1 MSSSNHGYLPLG
13 QDDTD
18 HNNDNSNNDYSESN
32 TNNINTD
39 DPAATHRPELTYG
52 HVAVTMSQQDPLVP
66 KGGSGAA
73 TAATTTSS
81 SVITTQPGLRTM
93 DSYTYPGRVF
103 TDNDS
108 SAVASTA
115 ALANAATTS
124 STTSYATTT
133 TTTTSANTTATTTT
147 SGLRP
152 AAQSIASAPA
162 APTTMT
168 VEATSSVSADASSS
182 PLPAFQFPRFGAK
195 HKSVLGLKDRLAST
209 NSAPTYGSASQDESN
224 GSMSALDAT
233 YARLVGSKSLGA
245 GLLGNNNN
253 SKDSVPSLAAST
265 SDLLHIRP
273 KQHPYTTEDGPRGI
287 QKSQRRQVLREIR
300 PDLHNL
306 PEELL
311 REQARSGATVD
322 AITNSQ
328 PIGDGTGLP
337 TSPASAA
344 HLQGSGSGS
353 GSGSGTGTGSSQGE
367 RGTLLGSG
375 DGLGLGFGVGGRA
388 NATPSR
394 WSRPRLGGSR
404 RQRRAPGSGQGRE
417 NDQRVI
423 QSSVF
428 KPVETSVDGGKPV
441 EPAPALTPD
450 HAEPMNSTRF
460 VAIVDSVKEA
470 IHSGIQPLRI
480 AQGSSGSYFCRN
492 MDGKIVGVFKPK
504 NEEPY
509 GQLNPKWANLIPNLG
524 YISESATS
532 LVDRRLKLNI
542 VPSTEVVWLSSSAFH
557 YDYLDRRA
565 AQLQKGAKPLPDKVG
580 SFQLFLNGFKDANL
594 FMRDHPWPVE
604 SPTGGNANGRGRTWR
619 HSVPESIHSHQE
631 SDGASLSN
639 GAAGSTNG
647 GHGLG
652 PDKPGFNWTPAL
664 QQQFR
669 EQFEKM
675 IILDYLIRN
684 TDRGLDNWMIRYCEK
699 EGISIVTAPAG
710 GTQKSHLQQEPTRRN
725 SRVGDLLGLYSDRG
739 SVRSNSSMRE
749 GSSSRNG
756 MLVTPPGTPPR
767 SNLSRAVSGMEH
779 LQDEDTP
786 TESTGLLSQERS
798 GSPTKRSST
807 EAEGTTSATAT
818 KDTKLTPAETIEAHY
833 GPNHVH
839 VAAIDNGLAFP
850 FKHPDSWRSY
860 PYGWLFLPR
869 PLISQPFTK
878 ATRDHFLPLLSS
890 PVWWR
895 ETIADLRRLFSI
907 DSDFDQGMFDK
918 QMAVM
923 KGQGWNIVET
933 LKNLD
938 QGPMDLCRRVALV
951 VWDEEVTLEPGV
963 SPAQLGLIPGLGL
976 PIPGEAQ
983 PQGSLRQE
991 GTLGYGSMSHSQKYT
1006 TTQPKAMAMDAK
1018 AGYLNYGSMKSSVG
1032 DRLSNIKTLSTS
1044 STAIGEGAFLDPGS
1058 LQSKKAVPHLV
1069 IDMEENGALQPKHD
1083 SFRQV
1088 VSDGEYD
1095 LEDDYDYDDD
1105 DGDFDDDAF
1114 SYDEEYD
1121 GFSDDLAES
1130 QGDLRVPAAH
1140 RRSRSSS
1147 SQLTDPQRTAREGM
1161 VSIDM
1166 ALAENGERPLGAR
1179 NHRRRQSHQS
1189 EGGRSPR
1196 RRPAPTPAQ
1205 PLLQEP
1211 LLKPP
1216 PSSQGLVHP
1225 MDQSTIAA
1233 VVGASDA
1240 SITRNH
1246 RRSRTEQDDR
1256 TGTIRFE
1263 AVASPSASGDTDTLE
1278 AARLRLSKVGT
1289 EETSSSSRPSEAI
1302 DEPER
1307 GRGLFARGYGALTG
1321 RESGEELNE
1330 RPKWADRLRRGLSFD
1345 GHLLAVDGFGLG
1357 QAARRERKLRKQRQR
1372 ERELRERRVVLIE
1385 RIEPVTKNLPYF
1397 SWW

>member
-1 MSSSNHGYLPLG
+1 
-13 QDDTD
+13 
-18 HNNDNSNNDYSESN
+18 
-32 TNNINTD
+32 
-39 DPAATHRPELTYG
+39 
-52 HVAVTMSQQDPLVP
+52 MSQQDPLVP
-66 KGGSGAA
+66 TATAKGGNSTA
-73 TAATTTSS
+73 TTKTTSS
-81 SVITTQPGLRTM
+81 PVITTQPGLRTM
-93 DSYTYPGRVF
+93 DSYTYPGRSF
-103 TDNDS
+103 ADNDS
-108 SAVASTA
+108 LAIVDTAVLAKNASTS
-115 ALANAATTS
+115 TG
-124 STTSYATTT
+124 STTNNATTT
-133 TTTTSANTTATTTT
+133 TITTASTTTTTTT

-162 APTTMT
+162 APTTTTT
-168 VEATSSVSADASSS
+168 VEATSSASADASSS
-182 PLPAFQFPRFGAK
+182 PQPAFQFPRFGAK
-195 HKSVLGLKDRLAST
+195 HKSLLGLKDRLVST
-209 NSAPTYGSASQDESN
+209 NSAPSYGASHNESN
-224 GSMSALDAT
+224 GSTSALDAT
-233 YARLVGSKSLGA
+233 YARLVGSRPLGA
-245 GLLGNNNN
+245 GLLSNNNN
-253 SKDSVPSLAAST
+253 NKDSNPSLAAST

-287 QKSQRRQVLREIR
+287 RRSQRRQVLREIR

-337 TSPASAA
+337 TSPASGAQ
-344 HLQGSGSGS
+344 LQGSGSGS

-394 WSRPRLGGSR
+394 WGRPKLGGSR
-404 RQRRAPGSGQGRE
+404 RQRRALGSGLGRE

-492 MDGKIVGVFKPK
+492 IDGKIVGVFKPK

-509 GQLNPKWANLIPNLG
+509 GQLNPKWAKWIHRNLFPCCFGRSCLIPNLG

-604 SPTGGNANGRGRTWR
+604 SPTGGNANGKGKTWR
-619 HSVPESIHSHQE
+619 HSAPESIHSHQE
-631 SDGASLSN
+631 SDGASLNN
-639 GAAGSTNG
+639 GSAGSTHG
-647 GHGLG
+647 GHGHGHG
-652 PDKPGFNWTPAL
+652 PNKPGFNWTPAL

-710 GTQKSHLQQEPTRRN
+710 GTQKSHLQQEPARRN

-739 SVRSNSSMRE
+739 SVRSTSSLRE

-756 MLVTPPGTPPR
+756 MLATPPGTPPR

-779 LQDEDTP
+779 VQDEDTS
-786 TESTGLLSQERS
+786 TERTGLLSQERS

-807 EAEGTTSATAT
+807 EAEGATSASAT
-818 KDTKLTPAETIEAHY
+818 KDTKLTPAETMEAHY

-895 ETIADLRRLFSI
+895 EMIADLRKLFSI

-976 PIPGEAQ
+976 PIPGEPQ

-991 GTLGYGSMSHSQKYT
+991 GALGYGSMGHSQKYT
-1006 TTQPKAMAMDAK
+1006 TTQPKVMTMDAK
-1018 AGYLNYGSMKSSVG
+1018 SGYLNYGSMMSSVG

-1044 STAIGEGAFLDPGS
+1044 STAIGEGASSFLDPGS
-1058 LQSKKAVPHLV
+1058 VRSKKTVPHLV
-1069 IDMEENGALQPKHD
+1069 IDMEESGSLQPTHD

-1105 DGDFDDDAF
+1105 DEDFDDDAF

-1130 QGDLRVPAAH
+1130 QGDLRAPAAH

-1166 ALAENGERPLGAR
+1166 ALAENGERPSGAR
-1179 NHRRRQSHQS
+1179 NYRRRQSHQS
-1189 EGGRSPR
+1189 DGGRSPR

-1216 PSSQGLVHP
+1216 SSSQGLVHP
-1225 MDQSTIAA
+1225 MDESTVAA
-1233 VVGASDA
+1233 VVGISEASGP
-1240 SITRNH
+1240 RNH
-1246 RRSRTEQDDR
+1246 RRCRTEQDDK

-1263 AVASPSASGDTDTLE
+1263 ALTSPSAGGDTDMLE
-1278 AARLRLSKVGT
+1278 AARLRLSNVGT
-1289 EETSSSSRPSEAI
+1289 EGTTSSSRVSEAV

-1321 RESGEELNE
+1321 RESGEGLSE

-1372 ERELRERRVVLIE
+1372 ERELRERRVVLVE

>member
-1 MSSSNHGYLPLG
+1 MSNNNGYLPLG
-13 QDDTD
+13 QEDTSAAPD
-18 HNNDNSNNDYSESN
+18 HEDNNDSN
-32 TNNINTD
+32 TNNNNSL
-39 DPAATHRPELTYG
+39 HRPDQQQHPTHS
-52 HVAVTMSQQDPLVP
+52 HVTVTMSQQDSATLVHP
-66 KGGSGAA
+66 TEAK
-73 TAATTTSS
+73 TS
-81 SVITTQPGLRTM
+81 SVITTPPGPRTM
-93 DSYTYPGRVF
+93 ESYTYPGRSF
-103 TDNDS
+103 IESDT
-108 SAVASTA
+108 STSEGA
-115 ALANAATTS
+115 KKSS
-124 STTSYATTT
+124 STTTTNTTNNGNNTSTTITTT
-133 TTTTSANTTATTTT
+133 TTTTTT
-147 SGLRP
+147 GLRP

-162 APTTMT
+162 APTTTT
-168 VEATSSVSADASSS
+168 VEATSSAAADASSS
-182 PLPAFQFPRFGAK
+182 STSLPAFQFPRFGAAK
-195 HKSVLGLKDRLAST
+195 NKTLLGLKDRLAST
-209 NSAPTYGSASQDESN
+209 TSAPTHSQSEGSN
-224 GSMSALDAT
+224 SALDAT
-233 YARLVGSKSLGA
+233 YARLVGSKSLA
-245 GLLGNNNN
+245 TGLLGNNKENN
-253 SKDSVPSLAAST
+253 PSLTEST

-287 QKSQRRQVLREIR
+287 RKSQRRQVLREIR

-311 REQARSGATVD
+311 REQARSGATFD

-328 PIGDGTGLP
+328 PIIGEGTGLLP
-337 TSPASAA
+337 TSPAVSGAQ
-344 HLQGSGSGS
+344 LQGPGSNT
-353 GSGSGTGTGSSQGE
+353 GSGSGTTGSSSNQGE

-375 DGLGLGFGVGGRA
+375 DGLGLGFGVGGKA

-394 WSRPRLGGSR
+394 WGRPRLGGSR
-404 RQRRAPGSGQGRE
+404 RQKRASGPGLGRE

-492 MDGKIVGVFKPK
+492 LDGKIVGVFKPK

-509 GQLNPKWANLIPNLG
+509 GQLNPKWAKWIHRNLFPCCFGRSCLIPNLG

-565 AQLQKGAKPLPDKVG
+565 AQLQRGAKPLPDKVG

-594 FMRDHPWPVE
+594 FMRDHPWPLEIPV
-604 SPTGGNANGRGRTWR
+604 GDANGKGKTWR
-619 HSVPESIHSHQE
+619 RSAPESIHSHQE
-631 SDGASLSN
+631 TDGASLN
-639 GAAGSTNG
+639 GGAAGG
-647 GHGLG
+647 LGHG

-699 EGISIVTAPAG
+699 EGISIVTAPVGA
-710 GTQKSHLQQEPTRRN
+710 TQNSHLQQEPARRS

-739 SVRSNSSMRE
+739 SVRSNSSLRE

-756 MLVTPPGTPPR
+756 MLATPPGTPPR
-767 SNLSRAVSGMEH
+767 SNLSRAVSGMEL
-779 LQDEDTP
+779 LQDDDNA
-786 TESTGLLSQERS
+786 TERTGLLSQEQRS
-798 GSPTKRSST
+798 GSPTKRSSLET
-807 EAEGTTSATAT
+807 EAAAASSTT
-818 KDTKLTPAETIEAHY
+818 KDTKLTPAEVMEAHY

-963 SPAQLGLIPGLGL
+963 SPAQLGLIPSLGL
-976 PIPGEAQ
+976 PIQADGQAPGSQ
-983 PQGSLRQE
+983 PQE
-991 GTLGYGSMSHSQKYT
+991 GTTGYGSMGYGHKYT
-1006 TTQPKAMAMDAK
+1006 SLQPKAMTMDAK
-1018 AGYLNYGSMKSSVG
+1018 SGYLNYGSMKSSVG

-1044 STAIGEGAFLDPGS
+1044 STAVGEGTASLYLDPES
-1058 LQSKKAVPHLV
+1058 LKAKNVPHVV
-1069 IDMEENGALQPKHD
+1069 IDMEENASSLQLPKHD

-1095 LEDDYDYDDD
+1095 LEDEDDYDDD
-1105 DGDFDDDAF
+1105 EDYDDDAF

-1130 QGDLRVPAAH
+1130 TGDLRAPAAH

-1147 SQLTDPQRTAREGM
+1147 SQLSDPQRTAREGM
-1161 VSIDM
+1161 ISIDM
-1166 ALAENGERPLGAR
+1166 ALADNGERPAGAT

-1205 PLLQEP
+1205 PLPQEVTVR
-1211 LLKPP
+1211 PP
-1216 PSSQGLVHP
+1216 SQGLVHP
-1225 MDQSTIAA
+1225 MDESTVAA
-1233 VVGASDA
+1233 VVGASQA
-1240 SITRNH
+1240 SSPRNH
-1246 RRSRTEQDDR
+1246 RRSRTEQDDK

-1263 AVASPSASGDTDTLE
+1263 TVVSPSGDPDTLE
-1278 AARLRLSKVGT
+1278 AARTRLSKVGT
-1289 EETSSSSRPSEAI
+1289 QESTSSSGGGVV

-1307 GRGLFARGYGALTG
+1307 GRGFFARGYGAV
-1321 RESGEELNE
+1321 SGSRGEDGLSE

-1345 GHLLAVDGFGLG
+1345 GHLLAVEGFGLG

-1372 ERELRERRVVLIE
+1372 ERELRERRVVLVE

>member
-1 MSSSNHGYLPLG
+1 MSNSKHGYLPLG
-13 QDDTD
+13 QEDTD
-18 HNNDNSNNDYSESN
+18 HSDSNHNNGESS
-32 TNNINTD
+32 TNNNGAN
-39 DPAATHRPELTYG
+39 PSTHRPELPQE
-52 HVAVTMSQQDPLVP
+52 HVAVTMSQED
-66 KGGSGAA
+66 S
-73 TAATTTSS
+73 TTDKCTKSS
-81 SVITTQPGLRTM
+81 TVITTQPGPLSM
-93 DSYTYPGRVF
+93 DSYIYPGRSFVG
-103 TDNDS
+103 DKDS
-108 SAVASTA
+108 TSVAAVNK
-115 ALANAATTS
+115 NA
-124 STTSYATTT
+124 STTSNATTIA
-133 TTTTSANTTATTTT
+133 S

-152 AAQSIASAPA
+152 LAQSIASAPA
-162 APTTMT
+162 APTMT
-168 VEATSSVSADASSS
+168 AVDATPSTPADATSSSST
-182 PLPAFQFPRFGAK
+182 AFQFPRFGAK
-195 HKSVLGLKDRLAST
+195 HKSLVGLKDRLSST
-209 NSAPTYGSASQDESN
+209 TSAPVTGGESGN
-224 GSMSALDAT
+224 SALDST
-233 YARLVGSKSLGA
+233 YARLVGSKSLRV
-245 GLLGNNNN
+245 GLLGNSNTDNN
-253 SKDSVPSLAAST
+253 SSLSVST

-300 PDLHNL
+300 PDPHNL

-311 REQARSGATVD
+311 REQARSGATFD
-322 AITNSQ
+322 AIANSQ
-328 PIGDGTGLP
+328 PIGDGMGLP
-337 TSPASAA
+337 TSPAS
-344 HLQGSGSGS
+344 HPQ
-353 GSGSGTGTGSSQGE
+353 GSGSGTGSTSAAGSSNQGE

-375 DGLGLGFGVGGRA
+375 DGLGLGFGVGGKA
-388 NATPSR
+388 NAIPSR
-394 WSRPRLGGSR
+394 WGRSRLGGSR
-404 RQRRAPGSGQGRE
+404 RRHRRASGLGMGRE

-428 KPVETSVDGGKPV
+428 KPVETSVDGDKPV

-450 HAEPMNSTRF
+450 HGEPMTSTRF

-470 IHSGIQPLRI
+470 IHNGIQPLRI

-492 MDGKIVGVFKPK
+492 TDGKIVGVFKPK

-509 GQLNPKWANLIPNLG
+509 GQLNPKWAKWIHRNLFPCCFGRSCLIPNLG

-532 LVDRRLKLNI
+532 LVDRRLNLNI
-542 VPSTEVVWLSSSAFH
+542 VPSTEVVWLSSPAFH

-565 AQLQKGAKPLPDKVG
+565 AQLHRGAKPLPDKVG

-594 FMRDHPWPVE
+594 FMRDHPWPLETPV
-604 SPTGGNANGRGRTWR
+604 SDASGKGKTWR
-619 HSVPESIHSHQE
+619 RSTQDSIHSHQE
-631 SDGASLSN
+631 SDGASLN
-639 GAAGSTNG
+639 GGTTGSTYSG
-647 GHGLG
+647 YGHNS
-652 PDKPGFNWTPAL
+652 DKPGFSWTPAL

-710 GTQKSHLQQEPTRRN
+710 GTQKSHLQQEPVRRN

-739 SVRSNSSMRE
+739 SVRSNSSLRE

-756 MLVTPPGTPPR
+756 MLATPPGTPPR
-767 SNLSRAVSGMEH
+767 SNLSRVVSSMGH
-779 LQDEDTP
+779 SHDQDTA
-786 TESTGLLSQERS
+786 TERTGLLSHERS
-798 GSPTKRSST
+798 GSPTKRSSV
-807 EAEGTTSATAT
+807 EEEGETSGATATT
-818 KDTKLTPAETIEAHY
+818 KDTKLSPAETIEAYY

-938 QGPMDLCRRVALV
+938 HGPMDLCRRVAVV

-963 SPAQLGLIPGLGL
+963 SPAQLGLIPLNAGVSAHG
-976 PIPGEAQ
+976 GAESHGGQQ
-983 PQGSLRQE
+983 P
-991 GTLGYGSMSHSQKYT
+991 TIGYGSMGHSQKYT
-1006 TTQPKAMAMDAK
+1006 TTQPKAMVMDPK
-1018 AGYLNYGSMKSSVG
+1018 AGYLNYGSMVSSVG
-1032 DRLSNIKTLSTS
+1032 DRVSNAKTLSTS
-1044 STAIGEGAFLDPGS
+1044 STAIDEGAPVFLDPEG
-1058 LQSKKAVPHLV
+1058 LQTKKVPHLV
-1069 IDMEENGALQPKHD
+1069 IDIDENESTQSNHGG
-1083 SFRQV
+1083 FRQV
-1088 VSDGEYD
+1088 VSDGEYE
-1095 LEDDYDYDDD
+1095 LEDEYDYDDE
-1105 DGDFDDDAF
+1105 DFDDDAF

-1130 QGDLRVPAAH
+1130 QGDLRAPAAH

-1147 SQLTDPQRTAREGM
+1147 SQMSDPQRTARDGM
-1161 VSIDM
+1161 ISIDM
-1166 ALAENGERPLGAR
+1166 ALAENGESSIGTK
-1179 NHRRRQSHQS
+1179 NHRRQQSHQS
-1189 EGGRSPR
+1189 EGGRPSR

-1205 PLLQEP
+1205 PLLP
-1211 LLKPP
+1211 NALLLAP
-1216 PSSQGLVHP
+1216 SQGLVHS
-1225 MDQSTIAA
+1225 MDPPDNVNEGELHICPK
-1233 VVGASDA
+1233 
-1240 SITRNH
+1240 NH
-1246 RRSRTEQDDR
+1246 RRSRTEHDDKV
-1256 TGTIRFE
+1256 GTIRFE
-1263 AVASPSASGDTDTLE
+1263 NVVSPSDVADTLE
-1278 AARLRLSKVGT
+1278 NTRLRLSKISAQ
-1289 EETSSSSRPSEAI
+1289 EIISSSRTGREAI

-1307 GRGLFARGYGALTG
+1307 GRGFFARGYGAISG
-1321 RESGEELNE
+1321 SGEGELGD

-1345 GHLLAVDGFGLG
+1345 GHLEGFGLG
-1357 QAARRERKLRKQRQR
+1357 KAARRERKLRKQRQR
-1372 ERELRERRVVLIE
+1372 ERELRERRVILVE

>member
-1 MSSSNHGYLPLG
+1 M
-13 QDDTD
+13 
-18 HNNDNSNNDYSESN
+18 
-32 TNNINTD
+32 
-39 DPAATHRPELTYG
+39 
-52 HVAVTMSQQDPLVP
+52 
-66 KGGSGAA
+66 
-73 TAATTTSS
+73 
-81 SVITTQPGLRTM
+81 
-93 DSYTYPGRVF
+93 
-103 TDNDS
+103 
-108 SAVASTA
+108 
-115 ALANAATTS
+115 
-124 STTSYATTT
+124 TTT
-133 TTTTSANTTATTTT
+133 TVEAAS
-147 SGLRP
+147 P
-152 AAQSIASAPA
+152 AA
-162 APTTMT
+162 
-168 VEATSSVSADASSS
+168 ADASSS

-195 HKSVLGLKDRLAST
+195 NKPLLGLKDRLAST
-209 NSAPTYGSASQDESN
+209 ASASTYGSTSHSESN
-224 GSMSALDAT
+224 NSSSALDAT
-233 YARLVGSKSLGA
+233 YARLVGSNSLAA

-253 SKDSVPSLAAST
+253 KNNDSNPSLDAS
-265 SDLLHIRP
+265 SPDLLHIRP

-287 QKSQRRQVLREIR
+287 QKSQRQQVLREIR
-300 PDLHNL
+300 PDHHNL

-337 TSPASAA
+337 TSPASGA
-344 HLQGSGSGS
+344 HLQGSGNGT
-353 GSGSGTGTGSSQGE
+353 GSGSGTGNSQGE

-375 DGLGLGFGVGGRA
+375 DGLGLGFGVGGKA
-388 NATPSR
+388 NATQSR
-394 WSRPRLGGSR
+394 WGRSRLGGSR
-404 RQRRAPGSGQGRE
+404 RKRRASGSGLGRE

-428 KPVETSVDGGKPV
+428 TPVEAPVDGGKPV
-441 EPAPALTPD
+441 ESAPALTPD
-450 HAEPMNSTRF
+450 HVEPMNSTRF

-509 GQLNPKWANLIPNLG
+509 GQLNPKWAKWIHRNLFPCCFGRSCLIPNLG

-542 VPSTEVVWLSSSAFH
+542 VPSTEVVWISSPAFH

-565 AQLQKGAKPLPDKVG
+565 AQLQKGAKPLPEKVG

-594 FMRDHPWPVE
+594 FMRDHPWPLE
-604 SPTGGNANGRGRTWR
+604 SPAGGDAAGKGKSRRR
-619 HSVPESIHSHQE
+619 SSPESIHSHQE
-631 SDGASLSN
+631 SDGASLN
-639 GAAGSTNG
+639 GAAAGSTYG
-647 GHGLG
+647 GHPYG

-710 GTQKSHLQQEPTRRN
+710 GTQKSHLQQEPVRRN

-739 SVRSNSSMRE
+739 YSRSTSSLRE

-756 MLVTPPGTPPR
+756 MLATPPGTPPR
-767 SNLSRAVSGMEH
+767 SNLSRAVSGAEL
-779 LQDEDTP
+779 LQGEDTAHEG
-786 TESTGLLSQERS
+786 TALLSQERS
-798 GSPTKRSST
+798 GSPTKRSSLEN
-807 EAEGTTSATAT
+807 EAAASCSTTN
-818 KDTKLTPAETIEAHY
+818 KDTKTMTPAEAIEAHY

-895 ETIADLRRLFSI
+895 EMIADLRQLFSI

-933 LKNLD
+933 LKNQD
-938 QGPMDLCRRVALV
+938 HGPMDLCRRVAVV
-951 VWDEEVTLEPGV
+951 VWDEEVILEPGV
-963 SPAQLGLIPGLGL
+963 SPDQLGLIPGLGL
-976 PIPGEAQ
+976 PAPNESNGQ
-983 PQGSLRQE
+983 GQGSQRQE
-991 GTLGYGSMSHSQKYT
+991 GSVGYGSMGYGQKYT
-1006 TTQPKAMAMDAK
+1006 TTQPKAMVMDAK
-1018 AGYLNYGSMKSSVG
+1018 VGYLNYGSSMMSSVC
-1032 DRLSNIKTLSTS
+1032 DRLSIAKTPSIST
-1044 STAIGEGAFLDPGS
+1044 TAITEGVSLHVDPEG
-1058 LQSKKAVPHLV
+1058 KKVPHLV
-1069 IDMEENGALQPKHD
+1069 IDMEEGAALQPPKHD

-1095 LEDDYDYDDD
+1095 LEDEDDYDDD
-1105 DGDFDDDAF
+1105 DDYDEDAF
-1114 SYDEEYD
+1114 SYDEGEEGYD
-1121 GFSDDLAES
+1121 GFSDDLGES
-1130 QGDLRVPAAH
+1130 VGDLRAPAAH

-1147 SQLTDPQRTAREGM
+1147 SQLSDPQRSARDGM
-1161 VSIDM
+1161 ISIDM
-1166 ALAENGERPLGAR
+1166 ALAENGERPAGAPR
-1179 NHRRRQSHQS
+1179 NYRRRQSHQS

-1196 RRPAPTPAQ
+1196 RRPAPVPEQ
-1205 PLLQEP
+1205 PLQQQSS
-1211 LLKPP
+1211 LKPP
-1216 PSSQGLVHP
+1216 SQELVHP
-1225 MDQSTIAA
+1225 MDESTVAA
-1233 VVGASDA
+1233 VIGSLQ
-1240 SITRNH
+1240 SGSPRNH
-1246 RRSRTEQDDR
+1246 RRSRTEQDDK

-1263 AVASPSASGDTDTLE
+1263 AAKSPSGSGREEADTLE

-1289 EETSSSSRPSEAI
+1289 QETSSSSSKSGLV

-1307 GRGLFARGYGALTG
+1307 GRGFFARGYGTVSG
-1321 RESGEELNE
+1321 SGSGSGEGGLSE

-1345 GHLLAVDGFGLG
+1345 GHLLAVGGIGLG

-1372 ERELRERRVVLIE
+1372 ERELRERRVVLVE

>member
-1 MSSSNHGYLPLG
+1 MSSNHGYLPLG
-13 QDDTD
+13 QEDTSAD
-18 HNNDNSNNDYSESN
+18 HNNEDHSENN
-32 TNNINTD
+32 TNNKNSS
-39 DPAATHRPELTYG
+39 THRPDG
-52 HVAVTMSQQDPLVP
+52 HVAVTMSQQDPPTLVP
-66 KGGSGAA
+66 P
-73 TAATTTSS
+73 TTTGATSKS
-81 SVITTQPGLRTM
+81 SVITTPPGPRTM
-93 DSYTYPGRVF
+93 DNYTYTGRSF
-103 TDNDS
+103 AENDS
-108 SAVASTA
+108 STSEGAKKLSFKTFTNTA
-115 ALANAATTS
+115 NNGNTT
-124 STTSYATTT
+124 TTTTT
-133 TTTTSANTTATTTT
+133 TTTTST
-147 SGLRP
+147 GLRP
-152 AAQSIASAPA
+152 AAQSIVSAPA
-162 APTTMT
+162 APTTTT
-168 VEATSSVSADASSS
+168 VEATSSAAADASPS
-182 PLPAFQFPRFGAK
+182 PLPAFQFPRVGAAK
-195 HKSVLGLKDRLAST
+195 NKSFLGLKDRLAST
-209 NSAPTYGSASQDESN
+209 TSAPTYSQNEGNSN
-224 GSMSALDAT
+224 SSNALDTT

-245 GLLGNNNN
+245 GLLGNNKETG
-253 SKDSVPSLAAST
+253 SA
-265 SDLLHIRP
+265 SDLFHIRP

-287 QKSQRRQVLREIR
+287 RRSQRRQVLREIR

-328 PIGDGTGLP
+328 PIIGDGTGLLP
-337 TSPASAA
+337 TSHVISGSA
-344 HLQGSGSGS
+344 HLQGPGSNT
-353 GSGSGTGTGSSQGE
+353 GSGSGTTGSSHQGE

-375 DGLGLGFGVGGRA
+375 DGLGLGFGVGGKA

-404 RQRRAPGSGQGRE
+404 RQRRASGSGLGRE

-428 KPVETSVDGGKPV
+428 KPVEASVDGGKPV

-460 VAIVDSVKEA
+460 VAIVNSVKEA

-492 MDGKIVGVFKPK
+492 LDGKIVGVFKPK

-565 AQLQKGAKPLPDKVG
+565 AQLQRGAKPLPDKVG

-594 FMRDHPWPVE
+594 FMRDHPWPLE
-604 SPTGGNANGRGRTWR
+604 SPVGDANGKGKTWR
-619 HSVPESIHSHQE
+619 RSAPESIHSHQE
-631 SDGASLSN
+631 ADGASLN
-639 GAAGSTNG
+639 GGAAGSTNG
-647 GHGLG
+647 GHGHG

-710 GTQKSHLQQEPTRRN
+710 GTQKSHLQQEPARRN

-739 SVRSNSSMRE
+739 SVRSNSSLRE

-756 MLVTPPGTPPR
+756 MLATPPGTPPR
-767 SNLSRAVSGMEH
+767 SNLSRPVSGMEL
-779 LQDEDTP
+779 LQDEDNV
-786 TESTGLLSQERS
+786 TEHTGLLSQERS
-798 GSPTKRSST
+798 GSPTKRSSLET
-807 EAEGTTSATAT
+807 EAAATSSTI
-818 KDTKLTPAETIEAHY
+818 KDTKLTPAETMEAYY

-963 SPAQLGLIPGLGL
+963 SPAQLGLLPSPGL
-976 PIPGEAQ
+976 PIQTEGQVPVTQ
-983 PQGSLRQE
+983 PQE
-991 GTLGYGSMSHSQKYT
+991 GVTGYGSMGHGQKYT
-1006 TTQPKAMAMDAK
+1006 TTQPKAMTMDAK
-1018 AGYLNYGSMKSSVG
+1018 SGYLNYGSMMSSVG

-1044 STAIGEGAFLDPGS
+1044 STAVGEGAASSYLGS
-1058 LQSKKAVPHLV
+1058 ESLKAKNAPHLV
-1069 IDMEENGALQPKHD
+1069 IDMEENASSLQLPKHD

-1095 LEDDYDYDDD
+1095 LEDEDDEDDD
-1105 DGDFDDDAF
+1105 EDYDDDAF
-1114 SYDEEYD
+1114 SYDEEHD
-1121 GFSDDLAES
+1121 GFSDDLTES
-1130 QGDLRVPAAH
+1130 TGDLRAPAAH

-1166 ALAENGERPLGAR
+1166 ALAENGERPCGAR
-1179 NHRRRQSHQS
+1179 NHCRRQSHQS

-1205 PLLQEP
+1205 PLPQETT
-1211 LLKPP
+1211 LIPP
-1216 PSSQGLVHP
+1216 SQGLVHP
-1225 MDQSTIAA
+1225 MDESTVAA
-1233 VVGASDA
+1233 VVGASQA
-1240 SITRNH
+1240 SSPRNH

-1263 AVASPSASGDTDTLE
+1263 AVTSPSGDADPVE
-1278 AARLRLSKVGT
+1278 AVRTRLSKVGT
-1289 EETSSSSRPSEAI
+1289 QESTSSSGRGAV

-1307 GRGLFARGYGALTG
+1307 GRGFFARGYGAVSG
-1321 RESGEELNE
+1321 SRSGENGISE

-1345 GHLLAVDGFGLG
+1345 GHLLAVEGFGLG

-1372 ERELRERRVVLIE
+1372 ERELRERRVVLVE